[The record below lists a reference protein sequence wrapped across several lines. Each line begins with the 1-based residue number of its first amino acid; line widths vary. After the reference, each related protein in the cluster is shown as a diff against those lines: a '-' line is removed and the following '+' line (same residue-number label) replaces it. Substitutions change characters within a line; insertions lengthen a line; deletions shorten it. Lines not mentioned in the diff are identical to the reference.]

1 MKIAIPIILTVVY
14 TAALLL
20 AGGLSRII
28 GLEVSGNSFV
38 NRQVT
43 YQVILLLITGVSLL
57 TTYILNRENFLTYF
71 SFGQISIPGNEL
83 KVFGIKQG
91 DSWLKTGLSLC
102 VVITGVT
109 VVFMYFQLKKTDV
122 DWSILPNGI
131 FWIVLYSL
139 TNSFGEE
146 MIYRMGLVSPLQGLL
161 TPTKLFLI
169 SAVIFG
175 LAHINGMPSGIIGI
189 ALAGILGFVL
199 AKSVFET
206 QGFFWA
212 WLIHFLQ
219 DLVIIGSLYLMN
231 KTMYG

>member
-1 MKIAIPIILTVVY
+1 MKIAIPIVLTVVY
-14 TAALLL
+14 TAALSL

-83 KVFGIKQG
+83 KFFGIKQG

-109 VVFMYFQLKKTDV
+109 VVFMYFQLTKTDV

-131 FWIVLYSL
+131 FWIVLFSL

-219 DLVIIGSLYLMN
+219 DLVIIGSRYLMN